1 MTIDTTQVLSISEV
15 NQNFSRAT
23 RIVDKQG
30 SAVIFKNKIFFTY
43 SIVLLNCLYFFGE
56 QVKKI

>member
-15 NQNFSRAT
+15 NQNFSRAA

-30 SAVIFKNKIFFTY
+30 SAVIFKNKKQVVQFIK
-43 SIVLLNCLYFFGE
+43 IVIIVAFCHF
-56 QVKKI
+56 